1 MQFGAFLR
9 NPHGTVVGGGPFLRH
24 VLRIEPVAGGLG
36 GLYGGHEFLLLLEFA
51 LHLAGEG
58 HAGSRTVGHGVEVF
72 IGNAPI
78 ALPFFGNLLFEI
90 YPIGVLHFL
99 WLAVGLAVEVDGVV
113 AYFERLSGQ
122 SYAALHIVFAA
133 VGWSGNDFSVFSL
146 IALHFLSACLIDE
159 VEIHAALHGRERVGI
174 WTLRIYLVSQL
185 ITELIEIVG
194 LILWCGTQGVAGR
207 IVEHH
212 DIVEFHFSKTFG
224 STVVP
229 VWPFDIALT
238 LEDGQC
244 MLCEWKCE
252 WCFWNAWSVAH
263 LRNEEVVA
271 RQQ

>member
-1 MQFGAFLR
+1 MLELQI
-9 NPHGTVVGGGPFLRH
+9 VG
-24 VLRIEPVAGGLG
+24 I
-36 GLYGGHEFLLLLEFA
+36 
-51 LHLAGEG
+51 LH
-58 HAGSRTVGHGVEVF
+58 
-72 IGNAPI
+72 I
-78 ALPFFGNLLFEI
+78 
-90 YPIGVLHFL
+90 
-99 WLAVGLAVEVDGVV
+99 VGLFVGFAVEIDNAVFDLQG
-113 AYFERLSGQ
+113 LSGQ
-122 SYAALHIVFAA
+122 SYATLHIVFAA

-159 VEIHAALHGRERVGI
+159 VEIHAALHGRERVGV

-224 STVVP
+224 TTVVP

-252 WCFWNAWSVAH
+252 WCFGNAWSVAH